1 MVIEYVVEAIL
12 ETKTVDKIL
21 IVTNLEANKGYLT
34 ALLNPQV
41 DFNNGGYTQNY
52 SLVNALNYINDNY
65 DCDKMIVCDAVCP
78 MITG

>member
-34 ALLNPQV
+34 ALLNPQG